1 MMPLWAWMP
10 SPMGVKRAKVSR
22 LSFRL
27 STPARGWS
35 EPTGLVHDRA
45 VRSEGVQAAL
55 IAEFGHH
62 VVDALDDFLGNG
74 HLGLATEGKFIIME
88 PE

>member
-27 STPARGWS
+27 STPGGEGGANPRA
-35 EPTGLVHDRA
+35 LVHDRA

-62 VVDALDDFLGNG
+62 GR
-74 HLGLATEGKFIIME
+74 
-88 PE
+88 